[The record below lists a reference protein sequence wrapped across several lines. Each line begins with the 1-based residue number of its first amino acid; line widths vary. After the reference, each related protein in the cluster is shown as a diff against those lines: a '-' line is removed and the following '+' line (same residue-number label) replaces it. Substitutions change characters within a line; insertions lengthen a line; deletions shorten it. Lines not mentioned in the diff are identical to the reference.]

1 MVLSVRL
8 HMNPV
13 ILTDKMFIYEEILR
27 AFQKYKVKYIVIGG
41 IAVNLLGALRSTADL
56 DVLLE
61 MSEENL
67 KKALAVLKKCKFR
80 VKQPID
86 LVKIAD
92 KKTREYL
99 ILKKNLKAVNFY
111 KAGGFEE
118 VDIII
123 ETPVTFKEAKKDI
136 VWVRGGD
143 IRIPLISIDG
153 LIKMKKKTGRIVD
166 KLDIDAL
173 KRIKKLRGDR

>member
-1 MVLSVRL
+1 
-8 HMNPV
+8 
-13 ILTDKMFIYEEILR
+13 MFIYEEILR
-27 AFQKYKVKYIVIGG
+27 AFQKYKVQYMVIGG

-61 MSEENL
+61 MSEDNL
-67 KKALAVLKKCKFR
+67 KKALAVLKKCKYR

-99 ILKKNLKAVNFY
+99 ISQKNLKAVNFY
-111 KAGGFEE
+111 KDGSFEE

-123 ETPVTFKEAKKDI
+123 EAPVTFKEAKKDI
-136 VWVRGGD
+136 TWARGSG
-143 IRIPLISIDG
+143 ISIPLISIDG
-153 LIKMKKKTGRIVD
+153 LIKMKKKSGRIVD

-173 KRIKKLRGDR
+173 KRIKRLREPK